1 MHWEANQCI
10 SIHMHAEFAYLYIC
24 TPRFRPR
31 TCACISIHMHSKTQ
45 CFCMHIYTYAILDL
59 HRLTYAFLDLHM
71 YRYAF
76 WRPSAHTPL
85 SWNPM
90 HMYTYA
96 RHGYL
101 PLNLRFSKRRKCW
114 AYWFLPVTSRDGTR
128 ILPKRNM
135 HSWDKARN
143 LSHWPSTSKF
153 KRSRPFSPLFMFRGR
168 TDFFQTHIEPNPSF
182 PRRITR
188 GHPPKG

>member
-31 TCACISIHMHSKTQ
+31 TCACISIHMHSKTL

-76 WRPSAHTPL
+76 WRPSAHTRLGLESNAYVYICTTRVPPSESQILKAAEML
-85 SWNPM
+85 SILILTRHIQRWHWDTPKKK
-90 HMYTYA
+90 YA
-96 RHGYL
+96 
-101 PLNLRFSKRRKCW
+101 FVK
-114 AYWFLPVTSRDGTR
+114 
-128 ILPKRNM
+128 
-135 HSWDKARN
+135 
-143 LSHWPSTSKF
+143 
-153 KRSRPFSPLFMFRGR
+153 
-168 TDFFQTHIEPNPSF
+168 
-182 PRRITR
+182 
-188 GHPPKG
+188 